1 MRRLQIAAMRAYVN
15 WFVVPRFD
23 EVGGGLSVS
32 SPSNLEIFG
41 GNIRVGQHAHIHAA
55 RGNLTRLCTW
65 TTDGREGRITIGDHV
80 LISPGTHI
88 VASENISIGNNTMF
102 ASGCYISDSDWH
114 DTYDRTKELDKH
126 RPIIIGENVWLGVR
140 VIVGKGV
147 TIGDNTIV
155 GAGSVVTKDL
165 PPNCIAAGNPARV
178 VRELDPSRDFIKRE
192 VLFSEPEQMA
202 RNMDQLTRYLLR
214 ENTLWNWI
222 RSVLAPTTKD

>member
-1 MRRLQIAAMRAYVN
+1 MRAYVN
-15 WFVVPRFD
+15 RFVVPCFD
-23 EVGGGLSVS
+23 EVGGGLSIS
-32 SPSNLEIFG
+32 SPRNLEIFG
-41 GNIRVGQHAHIHAA
+41 GQIRIGKHAHIHAA

-88 VASENISIGNNTMF
+88 VASESISIGHNTMF

-126 RPIIIGENVWLGVR
+126 RPIVIGENVWLGVR

-165 PPNCIAAGNPARV
+165 PANCIAAGNPARV
-178 VRELDPSRDFIKRE
+178 VRELDPTRDMIKRE
-192 VLFSEPEQMA
+192 VLFSEPDEMA
-202 RNMDQLTRYLLR
+202 RTMDQLTRYLLKD
-214 ENTLWNWI
+214 NTLWSWI